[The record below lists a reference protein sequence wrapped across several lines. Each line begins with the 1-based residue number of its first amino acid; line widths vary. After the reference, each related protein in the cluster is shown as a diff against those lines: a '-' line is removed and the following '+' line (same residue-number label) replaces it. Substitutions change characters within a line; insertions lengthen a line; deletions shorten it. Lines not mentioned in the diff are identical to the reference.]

1 MKKKQI
7 LIVGA
12 GAAGCFLAANLPKS
26 EKYQV
31 TIIEKSSQPLQ
42 KVKVSG
48 GGRCNVTHACFEI
61 SELVQNYPRGNK
73 ELISIF
79 HRFQPLD
86 TIHWFESK
94 GIKLKTESDNRI
106 FPNSNSSQTIIDCL
120 LAAIKTNN
128 ISVKYNTFIE
138 KIHPENDSYLVKT
151 NESTQVFDAVIFCT
165 GSAPSSWKIAASL
178 QHSIVKPLPSL
189 FTFTVKNKN
198 LNDLMGLSFPEVEVS
213 IPTYK
218 LKEKGSLLITH
229 WGFSGPSILRLSA
242 FGARVLAEDNYNF
255 QLHINWIGKT
265 KGKAV
270 EIVQQSKKQFPKK
283 LVYNQNAF
291 QFPQRFWQ
299 YVLRLNQIAETL
311 DFATISMNQMERIA
325 ETLTNSIYN
334 VTGKST
340 FKEEFVT
347 SGGIDLKQIDCK
359 TMQSKLHKN
368 LFFAGEILNID
379 AITGGFNFQ
388 ACWSEAFII
397 SDFLKKQWA

>member
-1 MKKKQI
+1 MKKRKI

-42 KVKVSG
+42 KVKISG
-48 GGRCNVTHACFEI
+48 GGRCNVTNACFEI
-61 SELVQNYPRGNK
+61 AELVKFYPRGNK

-79 HRFQPLD
+79 HQFQPLD

-94 GIKLKTESDNRI
+94 GIALKTESDNRV
-106 FPNSNSSQTIIDCL
+106 FPKSNTSQTIIDCL
-120 LAAIKTNN
+120 LNEMKKNN
-128 ISVKYNTFIE
+128 ISIEYNTFIE
-138 KIHPENDSYLVKT
+138 KIVAENNQFIVQT
-151 NESTQVFDAVIFCT
+151 NQNTLVFDVVIFCT
-165 GSAPSSWKIAASL
+165 GSAPSSLKTAETL
-178 QHSIVKPLPSL
+178 HHSIIKPLPSL
-189 FTFTVKNKN
+189 FTFSVKNKN
-198 LNDLMGLSFPEVEVS
+198 LNDLMGLSFPNAEVS
-213 IPTYK
+213 IPIHK
-218 LKEKGSLLITH
+218 LKENGSLLITH

-242 FGARVLAEDNYNF
+242 FGARVLADGNYNF
-255 QLHINWIGKT
+255 ALHINWLGNT
-265 KGKAV
+265 KDQTLT
-270 EIVQQSKKQFPKK
+270 ILQQSKQLHPKK
-283 LVYNQNAF
+283 LIYNQNSF
-291 QFPQRFWQ
+291 QLPQRFWHYILHQ
-299 YVLRLNQIAETL
+299 NQISETL
-311 DFATISMNQMERIA
+311 DFANISMNQMQEIA
-325 ETLTNSIYN
+325 ETLCNSIYN

-340 FKEEFVT
+340 FKDEFVT

-397 SDFLKKQWA
+397 SEYIKTELL